1 MKKIIR
7 AGCILRSE
15 NKEKR
20 EVFSRFLKE
29 RRKELLII
37 FALAL
42 VLGFAVW
49 RVFYDDTEK
58 VSVGQTATQTETER
72 KLSALLTEIDGVGD
86 AEVMICET
94 EDGVKSVVVVCSGAE
109 NLQVVMDIREA
120 VAAALGTDEKSV
132 KIYLK
137 KD

>member
-1 MKKIIR
+1 M
-7 AGCILRSE
+7 RSE

-20 EVFSRFLKE
+20 EAFSRFLRE
-29 RRKELLII
+29 RRRELLII

-49 RVFYDDTEK
+49 KVFYDDTETA
-58 VSVGQTATQTETER
+58 SVGQIGTQTETER
-72 KLSALLTEIDGVGD
+72 KLGALLTEIDGVGE

-94 EDGVKSVVVVCSGAE
+94 EEGVKSVVVVCRGAE

>member
-1 MKKIIR
+1 MKKIILV
-7 AGCILRSE
+7 GCILRSE

-20 EVFSRFLKE
+20 EALSRFLKE

-37 FALAL
+37 FALAI

-58 VSVGQTATQTETER
+58 VSVGQTGAQTETER

-109 NLQVVMDIREA
+109 KLQVVMDIREA

>member
-20 EVFSRFLKE
+20 EAFSRFLKE

-49 RVFYDDTEK
+49 RVFYDDTEN

-94 EDGVKSVVVVCSGAE
+94 EDGVKSVVVVCSGAG